1 MYIARVFACDTIRGV
16 SESSKIGRI
25 QCYFNRIITIIL
37 DINKPKKK
45 KKKKKKKK
53 QSNTHKLQCMHFAKN
68 ECFFSPAKNN
78 Y

>member
-45 KKKKKKKK
+45 
-53 QSNTHKLQCMHFAKN
+53 SNTHKLQCMHFAKN